1 MRPCMMRVFGH
12 SFVLSDKPPSFGRIS
27 ENVVLAR
34 TMVCYQWVFVSWIE
48 LNYLAMTT
56 TTISTPRTIRD
67 LIPRSNGSNAN
78 VLSIATDVVLVVG
91 FALLTAILAQVSF
104 KLSFTP
110 VPITGQT
117 LAVLLA
123 GASLG
128 SVRGASSQIL
138 YLVMG
143 LFMPFYADGAQGW
156 NILKGYTGGYIFG
169 FIVASA
175 LIGYLAEKKNDR
187 KVFSAIGSFLVG
199 SLVIYFFG
207 ALWLAHTLNISVASG
222 PDSALAVG
230 VIPFLFGDI
239 LKATVAGL
247 VLPGSWKLIEYFKNG
262 NKQS

>member
-1 MRPCMMRVFGH
+1 MFKHNWGTLGLAAGIENDTIFG
-12 SFVLSDKPPSFGRIS
+12 LNI
-27 ENVVLAR
+27 ENVNQPQ
-34 TMVCYQWVFVSWIE
+34 TMVCYRSVFAYAVE
-48 LNYLAMTT
+48 LYYSAMTT
-56 TTISTPRTIRD
+56 TIISSPRTIRD
-67 LIPRSNGSNAN
+67 LIPRSSGPNAKT
-78 VLSIATDVVLVVG
+78 VAIATDVVLIVG
-91 FALLTAILAQVSF
+91 FALMTALMAQISI

-138 YLVMG
+138 YVIMG
-143 LFMPFYADGAQGW
+143 LFMPFYADGAHGW

-175 LIGYLAEKKNDR
+175 IIGYLAENKNDR

-207 ALWLAHTLNISVASG
+207 ALWLAHVLHISVASG

-239 LKATVAGL
+239 LKASLAGL
-247 VLPGSWKLIEYFKNG
+247 ALPGSWKLIQHFKKDTTQN
-262 NKQS
+262 